1 MYLSIYYTCLWFCLF
16 WACWVPGDFSGGP
29 GHVFLLRGAPLCG
42 VSIRPIYLSVSLG
55 WVAGLYRFFSS
66 LVLCCG
72 GYGTIEIVG
81 GVCPFLFAVFSLLSA
96 LSAGGCLW

>member
-1 MYLSIYYTCLWFCLF
+1 M
-16 WACWVPGDFSGGP
+16 GG
-29 GHVFLLRGAPLCG
+29 GA
-42 VSIRPIYLSVSLG
+42 VQV
-55 WVAGLYRFFSS
+55 FSS

-72 GYGTIEIVG
+72 RYGTIEIVG